1 MESSL
6 SHQEKLGVFAKNSD
20 VFVSVGVI
28 GILVI
33 MILPMPTWLLDILLS
48 LNITFAIIVVL
59 VSMYVV
65 DSLEISIFPTL
76 LLMTTLFR
84 LALNISSTRLI
95 LLYGDQGP
103 EAAGQVINAFGN
115 FVVGGNYVVGIVV
128 FAILVI
134 INFVVITK
142 GSGRIAE
149 VAARFTLDAMPGK
162 QMSIDADLNNGI
174 IDEEEAR
181 EKRVHIQKEADFY
194 GSMDGASK
202 FVRGDATAGII
213 ITFVNI
219 IGGLIIGVLQKGLT
233 FADAAK
239 TYTLLTVG
247 DGLVSQIP
255 ALIISTAA
263 GIIVSRAASEG
274 HMGTQLLSQLGVHPR
289 AFGTAAAVLFLFGV
303 VPGLP
308 TIPFFGLAALSGYIS
323 YTVYQSG
330 KSASEQSPIEDSKA
344 VEGPENVAALLSV
357 DDLELEVGYGIIP
370 IVDKSKGGD
379 LLERIRSIRRQF
391 ALDVGV
397 VVPPIHIRDNLQLGP
412 NQYSF
417 IVRGVEVTRG
427 EIMVDHFL
435 AMESGVIEQKIEGIK
450 TKEPA
455 FGLPALWI
463 TESMKER
470 AQMLGYTVV
479 DPSTVLAT
487 HICDKIKAH
496 IHEIIGGQEVQEL
509 LDKVAEK
516 SPKLVEELVPNL
528 LPLGSVQKVLQNLLH
543 ERVSIRNMITILEIL
558 ADYAPATKN
567 TDLLTGYTRQAL
579 SRHITKPYL
588 SDDGLLN
595 LITLDPKLEDLLA
608 NAVQHTDKESFLSLD
623 PVIAQKMISSLE
635 KTVKVFETT
644 QTIPVLLCSPAIRL
658 NLKRLVER
666 YMPQLVVLSH
676 SEIDTD
682 IKIKSLGMARI
693 DNAA

>member
-1 MESSL
+1 METANA
-6 SHQEKLGVFAKNSD
+6 EKLNILTRNSD
-20 VFVSVGVI
+20 IFVSVGVI
-28 GILVI
+28 GTLII
-33 MILPMPTWLLDILLS
+33 MILPMPTWLLDVLLS
-48 LNITFAIIVVL
+48 FNITFSIVVIL

-65 DSLEISIFPTL
+65 ESLEISIFPTL
-76 LLMTTLFR
+76 LLMTTLLR

-95 LLYGDQGP
+95 LLNGDQGTA
-103 EAAGQVINAFGN
+103 AAGQVIKAFGS

-181 EKRVHIQKEADFY
+181 EKREHIQKESDFY
-194 GSMDGASK
+194 GAMDGASK

-219 IGGLIIGVLQKGLT
+219 IGGLVIGVLQKGMSL
-233 FADAAK
+233 ADAAR

-263 GIIVSRAASEG
+263 GIIVSRAASDG
-274 HMGTQLLSQLGVHPR
+274 HMGTQMISQLSIHPR
-289 AFGTAAAVLFLFGV
+289 AFGTASAVLLFFGL

-308 TIPFFGLAALSGYIS
+308 TVPFFGLSALAGFIAYS
-323 YTVYQSG
+323 VHQAD
-330 KSASEQSPIEDSKA
+330 KSLAEESEKKEKSPA
-344 VEGPENVAALLSV
+344 QGPENVEALLSV

-370 IVDKSKGGD
+370 IVDKDKGGD

-417 IVRGVEVTRG
+417 IVRGVEVGRG
-427 EIMVDHFL
+427 EIMLDHFL
-435 AMESGVIEQKIEGIK
+435 AMESGVVEQKIDGIP

-455 FGLPALWI
+455 FGLSAQWI
-463 TESMKER
+463 TDDKREK

-487 HICDKIKAH
+487 HISELIKAH
-496 IHEIIGGQEVQEL
+496 IHEIVGRQEVQSL
-509 LDKVAEK
+509 LDKVSEK
-516 SPKLVEELVPNL
+516 SPKLIEELVPNL

-543 ERVSIRNMITILEIL
+543 ERVSIRNLVSILETL
-558 ADYAPATKN
+558 ADYATSTKN
-567 TDLLTGYTRQAL
+567 TDLLTEYVRQSL
-579 SRHITKPYL
+579 SRYITKPYISEDRVL
-588 SDDGLLN
+588 YLL
-595 LITLDPKLEDLLA
+595 TLDPSLEDMLS
-608 NAVQHTDKESFLSLD
+608 NSIQHTEKESFLSLD
-623 PVIAQKMISSLE
+623 PNIAQKLIRKIESMIKS
-635 KTVKVFETT
+635 FE
-644 QTIPVLLCSPAIRL
+644 QSQSIPLLLCSPTIRL
-658 NLKRLVER
+658 NLKRLIER
-666 YMPQLVVLSH
+666 YIPQLVVLSH
-676 SEIDTD
+676 SEIDSN
-682 IKIKSLGMARI
+682 INLKSLGMVSI